1 MDHISIIT
9 GNVFSILRITV
20 HEDGFSDRCF
30 LNHNTY
36 HVTQVKVVVQLLIHP
51 CQTIK
56 IDS

>member
-9 GNVFSILRITV
+9 GNVCSVLRITV
-20 HEDGFSDRCF
+20 HEERSSDLSY

-36 HVTQVKVVVQLLIHP
+36 HGTQVKVVVQLLIHP